1 MLRPRF
7 VVAAVAFSRMTQAAD
22 CGCEW
27 MLTWARSGIRPPDMF
42 HPLADEYAAIDGL
55 ERGVDIPAGTPV
67 LIDPDGGCDLA
78 LSEFFRSPH
87 FVRLRPAS
95 KTSYALDLRLWV
107 EYLASRAKSWREAD
121 ADDVS
126 RFWLWRTRSDL
137 NPNSV
142 GGSKANREL
151 AAITLLYRWASHPS
165 RGHVPFNPVE
175 RETLRTRDGAVIDA
189 RVVRSTNVVRER
201 VRWLT
206 PRTFRLWRDVG
217 IDGYTTEGLR
227 DNAFRGRTALR
238 NKAMVEL
245 LYGSGLRVQEAG
257 SLLTTEVPP
266 PGPAGA
272 FNEAHLP
279 AAIAKGGRPRVF
291 YVLDDSLALV
301 HSYIATTRR
310 AAVQR
315 AQKSGRYKDV
325 LTVEVTDIQ
334 VTTASVKFRYNDAWH
349 HHDNIDTDVRKSL
362 FINTD
367 DGCEPLWLWLN
378 EAGLPMLKNTWT
390 DVFDT
395 ANDRVTAVFD
405 RARKTKK
412 IHRNVRA
419 PRLSPHSLRHSF
431 ALFMLIALHR
441 SIDAHLKTDRTADCD
456 EERYRMAWEIVR
468 DLLGHRS
475 VTTTRERY
483 LAPLNGVRLQS
494 LVDGPDLQRALRGL
508 AMLDSRVVDIEI
520 KR

>member
-1 MLRPRF
+1 VTD
-7 VVAAVAFSRMTQAAD
+7 VVDESR
-22 CGCEW
+22 EW
-27 MLTWARSGIRPPDMF
+27 LLTWTRSGIKPPPMF
-42 HPLADEYAAIDGL
+42 HPVADEYAGIDDL
-55 ERGVDIPAGTPV
+55 ERDFDVPAGTPV
-67 LIDPDGGCDLA
+67 LIGPDGGCDIA

-87 FVRLRPAS
+87 FARLRLS
-95 KTSYALDLRLWV
+95 SRKSYALDVRLWV
-107 EYLASRAKSWREAD
+107 EYLGSRAKTWREAD
-121 ADDVS
+121 PDDVA
-126 RFWLWRTRSDL
+126 RFWLWRSRSDL
-137 NPNSV
+137 NPHAV

-151 AAITLLYRWASHPS
+151 AAVSLLYGWASHPS
-165 RGHVPFNPVE
+165 RGHVPFNPIE
-175 RETLRTRDGAVIDA
+175 RQTLHLRDGGVVDA

-217 IDGYTTEGLR
+217 VDGYTVGGLR
-227 DNAFRGRTALR
+227 DESFRGRTALR

-257 SLLTTEVPP
+257 SLLITEVPP

-279 AAIAKGGRPRVF
+279 AAIAKGARPRVF
-291 YVLDDSLALV
+291 YVLDDALALV
-301 HSYIATTRR
+301 NSYIATGRR
-310 AAVQR
+310 TAIER
-315 AQKSGRYKDV
+315 ARKSGRYKDV
-325 LTVEVTDIQ
+325 LTVEVTDMR
-334 VTTASVKFRYNDAWH
+334 VTTAGVKFRYHDAWH
-349 HHDNIDTDVRKSL
+349 HHDNIEIDVRRSM
-362 FINTD
+362 FITTE

-378 EAGLPMLKNTWT
+378 EAGLPMLKDTWT
-390 DVFDT
+390 DVFET
-395 ANDRVTAVFD
+395 ANDRVSAIFD
-405 RARKTKK
+405 RARETGT

-441 SIDAHLKTDRTADCD
+441 SIDARLRTDRRVDYD

-468 DLLGHRS
+468 DLLGHKS

-508 AMLDSRVVDIEI
+508 AMLDSRVVDVEI
-520 KR
+520 NQ

>member
-1 MLRPRF
+1 MAL
-7 VVAAVAFSRMTQAAD
+7 AAD
-22 CGCEW
+22 EDRGW
-27 MLTWARSGIRPPDMF
+27 LLTWARTDTKPPDKF
-42 HPLADEYAAIDGL
+42 HPLADEYSAIDDL
-55 ERGVDIPAGTPV
+55 ERSLDISVGTPV
-67 LIDPDGGCDLA
+67 LIDPEGRCDPA
-78 LSEFFRSPH
+78 LIEFFRSPH
-87 FVRLRPAS
+87 FVRLRLS
-95 KTSYALDLRLWV
+95 TKKSYALDLRFWV
-107 EYLASRAKSWREAD
+107 EYLATRAKTWREAD
-121 ADDVS
+121 PDDVS

-137 NPNSV
+137 NPDSV

-165 RGHVPFNPVE
+165 RGHVPFTPIE
-175 RETLRTRDGAVIDA
+175 RETLHLRDGGVIDT

-227 DNAFRGRTALR
+227 DGAFRGRTALR

-257 SLLTTEVPP
+257 SLLITEIPP

-279 AAIAKGGRPRVF
+279 ASIAKGGRPRVF
-291 YVLDDSLALV
+291 YVLDDALALV
-301 HSYIATTRR
+301 NSYVATTRR
-310 AAVQR
+310 AAVER
-315 AQKSGRYKDV
+315 ARKAGRYADA
-325 LTVEVTDIQ
+325 LTVEVTDMQ
-334 VTTASVKFRYNDAWH
+334 VTTANVKFRYNDDWH
-349 HHDNIDTDVRKSL
+349 QHDNIEIDVRKSM
-362 FINTD
+362 FINTEH
-367 DGCEPLWLWLN
+367 GREPLWLWLN

-395 ANDRVTAVFD
+395 ANNRVTATFD
-405 RARKTKK
+405 RARETGK

-441 SIDAHLKTDRTADCD
+441 SIDAHQKSYRAVDYD

-508 AMLDSRVVDIEI
+508 AMIDSRVVDIEI
-520 KR
+520 NR